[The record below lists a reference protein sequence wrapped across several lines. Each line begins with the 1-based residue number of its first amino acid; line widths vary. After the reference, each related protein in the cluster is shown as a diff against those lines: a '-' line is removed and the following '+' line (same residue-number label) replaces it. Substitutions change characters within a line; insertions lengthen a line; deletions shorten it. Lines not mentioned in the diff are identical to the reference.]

1 MNIYFI
7 LLTTIIASCILY
19 GIFVKIL
26 IYLPKK
32 YYRSIEL
39 MSSLGIILVISGTF
53 ITYYNQSVET
63 HEKEQ
68 SDYADNILEGFDK
81 INDFLIQNYDSLS
94 PILGIIYN
102 KIGLPSSDTDLRLL
116 IKNMDKKTKD
126 MLFIIYG
133 KLTTIFEKMY
143 LINPDL
149 FDNKYIGVRVKLYT
163 DNMFYY
169 EYWNSAKM
177 IYNTQFVNFINNK
190 YKYLVL
196 NNHKY
201 SKLDT
206 ETYRIPYT
214 QDSSFIFKSPKTNG
228 IWF

>member
-7 LLTTIIASCILY
+7 LLITIIVSCILF
-19 GIFVKIL
+19 GIFVKML

-32 YYRSIEL
+32 YHRSIEL

-53 ITYYNQSVET
+53 ITYYNESIES
-63 HEKEQ
+63 HEREQ
-68 SDYADNILEGFDK
+68 SEYADNILEGFDK
-81 INDFLIQNYDSLS
+81 INDFLIQNYDTLY
-94 PILGIIYN
+94 PLLGIIYN
-102 KIGLPSSDTDLRLL
+102 KIGFPSSDTNLSLEL
-116 IKNMDKKTKD
+116 KNMDKKTKD

-143 LINPDL
+143 LINPEL

-163 DNMFYY
+163 ENMFYY
-169 EYWNSAKM
+169 EYWNSAKT

-190 YKYLVL
+190 YKYLTL

-201 SKLDT
+201 NKLDT

-214 QDSSFIFKSPKTNG
+214 YDGSFIFKSPKNDG
-228 IWF
+228 KWF

>member
-7 LLTTIIASCILY
+7 LLTTIIASCILF
-19 GIFVKIL
+19 GIFVKML

-32 YYRSIEL
+32 YHRSIEL
-39 MSSLGIILVISGTF
+39 MSSMGMILVISGTF
-53 ITYYNQSVET
+53 ITYYNENLVSQ
-63 HEKEQ
+63 EKEQ

-81 INDFLIQNYDSLS
+81 INDFLIQNYESLS

-102 KIGLPSSDTDLRLL
+102 KIGFPSSDTNLGLKL
-116 IKNMDKKTKD
+116 KNIDKKTKD

-133 KLTTIFEKMY
+133 KITTIFEKMY
-143 LINPDL
+143 LINPEL

-163 DNMFYY
+163 ENMFYY

-177 IYNTQFVNFINNK
+177 MYSTQFVNFINNK
-190 YKYLVL
+190 YKYLTL
-196 NNHKY
+196 ANHKY
-201 SKLDT
+201 NKLDT

-214 QDSSFIFKSPKTNG
+214 YDSSFIFKSPKTSG
-228 IWF
+228 VWF